1 MSHFGLGP
9 KKVNILGTRKNQ
21 SPIYL
26 TRLHVRWVVDKKIL
40 KFVSTTRCL
49 QDANRN
55 PLVLHIICTSELS
68 IIVFCTQLEII
79 RPYGDSTT
87 WGRNNKNRPT
97 ATSCIS
103 IIKHWKTS
111 ELWSKYIS
119 RIHWK
124 CLAACQTQL
133 KRASEWE
140 ARLEKIIQN
149 EGKTKTWA
157 VSNTREN
164 KNLKKIHYKD
174 LLYV

>member
-9 KKVNILGTRKNQ
+9 KKVNIPGTRKNQ

-26 TRLHVRWVVDKKIL
+26 TRLRVRWVVDNKIL

-55 PLVLHIICTSELS
+55 PLVLRIISTNELS
-68 IIVFCTQLEII
+68 IIVFCTQLEIL

-87 WGRNNKNRPT
+87 WVRNNKNRPT
-97 ATSCIS
+97 ATSDIS

-111 ELWSKYIS
+111 ELSSKYIS
-119 RIHWK
+119 RIRWK

-133 KRASEWE
+133 KRASEGE
-140 ARLEKIIQN
+140 DRLEKITLN
-149 EGKTKTWA
+149 KEGKTKTWA

-164 KNLKKIHYKD
+164 KSLKKIQYKD
-174 LLYV
+174 LYV